1 MPQAPDLTVIIP
13 VYNGSHFLDRCL
25 SGLRA
30 AVGAARETQVEII
43 VADDAS
49 TDASGEVA
57 RRYGAQVFRMPRQSG
72 PGAARNA
79 AAQQARGEVVFFVDA
94 DVVVAPDAV
103 WRVAET
109 FRDAP
114 DVAAVFGSY
123 DDDPAEQNFLSQYKN
138 LCHHFVHQQGLSEAQ
153 TFWGGCGAVRREVFL
168 AAGGFDRER
177 FPRPSIEDIEL
188 GYRLRARGHRIRL
201 DKKLQGKHLKCWK
214 LVSWLKADIRD
225 RAVPWSLLIFESG
238 NLINDLNLKMTDRL
252 SAACALLAV
261 TLLAG
266 GLVFPSLLA
275 GSLAA
280 LAGLTLL
287 NLPLFRFFAARKGF
301 LFALA
306 ALPPQVLYYCYSS
319 VTFALCWVWYKLY
332 GRRKFDRKYAGA
344 RPAVGSLNSL
354 VGAAAL
360 PDAVNDQGAAET
372 VA

>member
-1 MPQAPDLTVIIP
+1 MPDAPDLTVIIP

-25 SGLRA
+25 SGLRE
-30 AVGAARETQVEII
+30 AVSAAREMQVEII

-57 RRYGAQVFRMPRQSG
+57 RRYGATVFRMPRQSG

-79 AAQQARGEVVFFVDA
+79 AAQQARGKVVFFVDA
-94 DVVVAPDAV
+94 DVVVAPDAIR
-103 WRVAET
+103 RVAET
-109 FRDAP
+109 FHTSP

-123 DDDPAEQNFLSQYKN
+123 DDDPAERNFLSQYKN
-138 LCHHFVHQQGLSEAQ
+138 LCHHFVHQHGNSEAS

-168 AAGGFDRER
+168 AAGGFDRDR

-188 GYRLRARGHRIRL
+188 GYRLRARRHRIRL

-214 LVSWLKADIRD
+214 LVSWLRADIRD

-238 NLINDLNLKMTDRL
+238 NLVNDLNLKTTDRL
-252 SAACALLAV
+252 SAVCALLAV

-266 GLVFPSLLA
+266 GVVFPWLLA

-287 NLPLFRFFAARKGF
+287 NLPLFRFFAARKGM

-306 ALPPQVLYYCYSS
+306 ALPPQVLYYLYSS
-319 VTFALCWVWYKLY
+319 ITFALCWVWYKLY
-332 GRRKFDRKYAGA
+332 GRREFSRKYAGA
-344 RPAVGSLNSL
+344 RPAVSSLNSL
-354 VGAAAL
+354 VVSTAL
-360 PDAVNDQGAAET
+360 PDAVNEQGAAEP